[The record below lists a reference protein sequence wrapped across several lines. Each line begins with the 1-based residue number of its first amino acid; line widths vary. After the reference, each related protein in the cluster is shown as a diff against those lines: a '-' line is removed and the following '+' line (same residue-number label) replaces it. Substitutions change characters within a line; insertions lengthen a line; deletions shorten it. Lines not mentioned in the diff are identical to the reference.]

1 MKEEELKEEDKTM
14 VNDPGI
20 SDLDYLKARTVK
32 NVDKLFEEEEEEKIE
47 QEPSPKKK
55 KGKLQFPASFFSFF

>member
-1 MKEEELKEEDKTM
+1 VQEQELKEEDKTL

-32 NVDKLFEEEEEEKIE
+32 NVDKLFDDEGRKFRGNFIE
-47 QEPSPKKK
+47 MCRR
-55 KGKLQFPASFFSFF
+55 GRG